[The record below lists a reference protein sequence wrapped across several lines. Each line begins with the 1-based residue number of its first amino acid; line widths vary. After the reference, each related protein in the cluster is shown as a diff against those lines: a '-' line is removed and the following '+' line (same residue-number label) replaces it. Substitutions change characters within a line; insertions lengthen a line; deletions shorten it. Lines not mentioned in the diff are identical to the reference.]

1 MELCVNIDHVATLRN
16 ARGTPY
22 PEPVVAAAMVE
33 LAGAHGITVHPREDG
48 RHIRPDDVRRIR
60 PMTAGRF
67 TLEMAN
73 TPANRA
79 LALEV
84 KPDLVTLVPEKRQEL
99 TTEGGLDAARQVGAV
114 RELVSA
120 LADAGIP
127 TSLFIDPQRAQIEAA
142 VAAGAAFVEFHT
154 GRYADA
160 TTESARAAE
169 LEAIR
174 RAVGEARAAGLRT
187 NAGHGLHLHNTRPI
201 ARIEGIEQLHIG
213 HGIIARAVFVG
224 LERAVR
230 EILELLP

>member
-187 NAGHGLHLHNTRPI
+187 NAGHGLHLHTTRPI

-230 EILELLP
+230 KS